1 MFSQCSFL
9 MHFQHGED
17 DDEDK
22 DEDEDEDG
30 KNLSGE
36 ILIKVIK

>member
-1 MFSQCSFL
+1 